1 MAERRRPQDFSE
13 WPLSKK
19 VLMTP
24 LLPIVFLSGFVVLML
39 ILLPVAIWNGIVYLI
54 YWVRYKFTGKPIPP
68 KAPLP
73 PN

>member
-1 MAERRRPQDFSE
+1 
-13 WPLSKK
+13 
-19 VLMTP
+19 
-24 LLPIVFLSGFVVLML
+24 ML

-73 PN
+73 PNSN